1 MNNFLSGPMAQY
13 LRDQGRFG
21 DTELAHVNPEEEALL
36 RSRGGSG
43 TINPSTG
50 LREYYS
56 EEEENE
62 GGWSGVG
69 DDGKG
74 KGEGKG
80 EGKGVDNIN
89 RGQNVTVTK
98 TRDTGYGQE
107 FMVNGT
113 WVTRNELALLQD
125 AANATT
131 TTGVNGDGGN
141 GDNTSWWDSVTTWW
155 KENNARNKAAHDE
168 YQADGNATNWHGYGS
183 QQAYEASLRDANS
196 GGSGSGSGSGSGT
209 TTTST
214 TPAAPDYT
222 TSEGFKSLLFDLFKS
237 KVLDQPYE
245 SYGGNRFAGFNA
257 DQTQAFTDTRAFS
270 NSSNE
275 AINDAITAASG
286 ETGYSSGY
294 NPGVLTSG
302 YIPGVST
309 SGYNPNAYRSQYDPN
324 AYTSAFT
331 ARDYTSGYDP
341 SAYNVGYRTA
351 GKDSDAWQKEVDSRM
366 NPFTS
371 NVINRLQGDMDRS
384 RLQALGKTKDQA
396 RSARAFGGS
405 RQGVVEALT
414 SGEYAD
420 AFSRTA
426 GGLRQDQFNKA
437 MAGADADRLAAEKFA
452 QSGYGMNQQAQQA
465 AEQFRQGAFGLTT
478 QERSLAEQYRRAG
491 YDSTQAAMKAKE
503 DLRRMGYDSTQAAMK
518 AKEQLRQGAF
528 GQTEQAKQTKEEFL
542 QSAWAQTEA
551 AKRAKEQFLQSAS
564 GIRSGA
570 GRDLLTAG
578 QADDAATAARINA
591 LYGIGARGQALEQA
605 NKDFAYQQFLE
616 ERDYDKMN
624 ILAGG
629 GLLGSAPG
637 DPEKQT
643 YFTREGGAF
652 SPFFDLLF
660 GKQNI
665 VNV

>member
-21 DTELAHVNPEEEALL
+21 DTELAHVNPEEAALL

-50 LREYYS
+50 LREFSDDDDDDDGNWLSDTWDAVTDWTSNTFGDGTPEGVSTGSSSYDENKARDVFNQVSQAQQNGITYDPATGRATIGDQ
-56 EEEENE
+56 EVNYDPVTQTITTNE
-62 GGWSGVG
+62 G
-69 DDGKG
+69 
-74 KGEGKG
+74 
-80 EGKGVDNIN
+80 
-89 RGQNVTVTK
+89 VTIPAS
-98 TRDTGYGQE
+98 QASSA
-107 FMVNGT
+107 
-113 WVTRNELALLQD
+113 LA
-125 AANATT
+125 
-131 TTGVNGDGGN
+131 
-141 GDNTSWWDSVTTWW
+141 S
-155 KENNARNKAAHDE
+155 
-168 YQADGNATNWHGYGS
+168 
-183 QQAYEASLRDANS
+183 S
-196 GGSGSGSGSGSGT
+196 GGSGSGGSPPPGGWNPKSANGD
-209 TTTST
+209 
-214 TPAAPDYT
+214 PDYT

-237 KVLDQPYE
+237 GVLDKPYE
-245 SYGGNRFAGFNA
+245 SYGGNRFAGFNT

-270 NSSNE
+270 NSSNK

-309 SGYNPNAYRSQYDPN
+309 SGYNPNAYRSQYDPD
-324 AYTSAFT
+324 AYSSAFT

-426 GGLRQDQFNKA
+426 GGLRQDQYNRA

-465 AEQFRQGAFGLTT
+465 AEQFKQGAFGLTT

-551 AKRAKEQFLQSAS
+551 AKQAREKFRQGAS

-591 LYGIGARGQALEQA
+591 LYGIGARGQALDQA
-605 NKDFAYQQFLE
+605 NKDFQYQQFLE

-643 YFTREGGAF
+643 YFTREGGILNDF
-652 SPFFDLLF
+652 MKSIIGDQKVINF
-660 GKQNI
+660 
-665 VNV
+665 

>member
-36 RSRGGSG
+36 RSLGGSG
-43 TINPSTG
+43 TINPGTG

-56 EEEENE
+56 
-62 GGWSGVG
+62 GA
-69 DDGKG
+69 DDP
-74 KGEGKG
+74 
-80 EGKGVDNIN
+80 
-89 RGQNVTVTK
+89 
-98 TRDTGYGQE
+98 
-107 FMVNGT
+107 
-113 WVTRNELALLQD
+113 D
-125 AANATT
+125 ATSDP
-131 TTGVNGDGGN
+131 GDGG
-141 GDNTSWWDSVTTWW
+141 
-155 KENNARNKAAHDE
+155 
-168 YQADGNATNWHGYGS
+168 DGKDDDDDDYEGYGS
-183 QQAYEASLRDANS
+183 EQAKEVAERTNKDNERDEGNKS
-196 GGSGSGSGSGSGT
+196 T
-209 TTTST
+209 TSTTSTATTST

-237 KVLDQPYE
+237 KVLDQPYQ
-245 SYGGNRFAGFNA
+245 SYTGDRFAGFNA
-257 DQTQAFTDTRAFS
+257 DQTQAFTDTQAFADS
-270 NSSNE
+270 TNQ

-286 ETGYSSGY
+286 ETGYASGY
-294 NPGVLTSG
+294 DPGVLTSG
-302 YIPGVST
+302 YIPGVPT
-309 SGYNPNAYRSQYDPN
+309 SGYDPN
-324 AYTSAFT
+324 AYRSAFT
-331 ARDYTSGYDP
+331 ARDYTSGFDP

-351 GKDSDAWQKEVDSRM
+351 GKDSDAWQKEIDARM

-396 RSARAFGGS
+396 RSARAYGGS
-405 RQGVVEALT
+405 RQGVAEALT

-426 GGLRQDQFNKA
+426 GGLRQDQFNRA
-437 MAGADADRLAAEKFA
+437 MAGADADRLAAEQLA
-452 QSGYGMNQQAQQA
+452 LSGYGMNQQAQQA

-503 DLRRMGYDSTQAAMK
+503 
-518 AKEQLRQGAF
+518 QLRQGAF
-528 GQTEQAKQTKEEFL
+528 GQTEQAKQSKEEFL

-551 AKRAKEQFLQSAS
+551 AKQAREQFLQSAS

-637 DPEKQT
+637 DPEEQT
-643 YFTREGGAF
+643 YFTREGGVF